1 MLPLAD
7 SQSTYLRTD
16 RRPDRRSGRPGR
28 TRPRADGW
36 SAKASRYAEAA
47 IPLSQGFVLVLRAPL
62 EDTLS
67 NVELVRRRLLL
78 AGVVALLLSLALGY
92 GAAYLFARRL
102 RRLER
107 AADRIASGRFD
118 EPIVD
123 RGGDEVGQLAAAF
136 DRMRLR
142 LAGLER
148 ARREF
153 IANASHE
160 LRTPI
165 FSLGGFLE
173 LLDDEDLDEETRKE
187 FLGTAR
193 EQVTRLT
200 KLATDLL
207 DLSRLDAGR
216 VQLERETLDLGALAR
231 SICREFEAVARSKRH
246 ELETVLDGS
255 ADAVGDEQ
263 RTIQIGRILVEN
275 ALLHTP
281 PGTTVRIRTGRE
293 NGRAVLEVED
303 EGPGI
308 AADAAGPGLRPLL
321 PGRRRHH
328 DRERAGSRDR
338 EGARGADG
346 WSDRAGVQPPAPRC
360 SGSRCPPPPSRIS
373 VENGPVGPWL
383 QWPDAP
389 GIRRVGL
396 AGHRAPRRLAAIGIG
411 TAAGWI
417 GDTDTVIVGAQDT
430 SSATRPR
437 LPFGEP
443 QNPWSAARF
452 RPRRS
457 TRRARRA
464 WSRSSPSSAT
474 SRTTRPAL
482 HRAPGSSSRP
492 TGSCSRTRTS

>member
-1 MLPLAD
+1 MSPFRSVGARLSLALVAVVATALAIVYAGLVPILERNLVDSKIDQLVPLGENLAARVPRDQQRWQIFVENSAPSVNARVMIVNPLLLEATDPTVLPLAD
-7 SQSTYLRTD
+7 SQSTSSLQIDDPIAVRAAENRQTE
-16 RRPDRRSGRPGR
+16 SGRLDRGGKP
-28 TRPRADGW
+28 
-36 SAKASRYAEAA
+36 YAEAA
-47 IPLSQGFVLVLRAPL
+47 IPLAEDTVLVLRAPL

-67 NVELVRRRLLL
+67 NVELVRRRLLI
-78 AGVVALLLSLALGY
+78 AGAVALLLTLALGY

-123 RGGDEVGQLAAAF
+123 RGRDEVGQLAAAF
-136 DRMRLR
+136 DRMRQR

-173 LLDDEDLDEETRKE
+173 LLDDEDLDEATRKE

-193 EQVTRLT
+193 EQVARLT

-216 VQLERETLDLGALAR
+216 VQLDREKLDLGALAR
-231 SICREFEAVARSKRH
+231 SICREFEAVARSQSH
-246 ELETVLDGS
+246 SLETVLEGP

-281 PGTTVRIRTGRE
+281 PGTTVRIRAGRE

-308 AADAAGPGLRPLL
+308 PAAQQTQVFDRFYRVDGGVTTGSGL
-321 PGRRRHH
+321 
-328 DRERAGSRDR
+328 
-338 EGARGADG
+338 
-346 WSDRAGVQPPAPRC
+346 
-360 SGSRCPPPPSRIS
+360 
-373 VENGPVGPWL
+373 
-383 QWPDAP
+383 
-389 GIRRVGL
+389 GL
-396 AGHRAPRRLAAIGIG
+396 AIAKELAELMGGAIELESGNGSTVFRLALPV
-411 TAAGWI
+411 AA
-417 GDTDTVIVGAQDT
+417 
-430 SSATRPR
+430 
-437 LPFGEP
+437 
-443 QNPWSAARF
+443 
-452 RPRRS
+452 
-457 TRRARRA
+457 
-464 WSRSSPSSAT
+464 
-474 SRTTRPAL
+474 
-482 HRAPGSSSRP
+482 
-492 TGSCSRTRTS
+492 

>member
-1 MLPLAD
+1 VSLFRSVGARLSLALLAVVAASLAIVYAGLVPILERNLVDSKIDQLVPLGENLAARVPNDPRRWNIFVADSAPSVNARVLIVLPVLEAADPVVFPQAD
-7 SQSTYLRTD
+7 SQSTAAPSIVDPIAVRAAQTND
-16 RRPDRRSGRPGR
+16 TASGRIERG
-28 TRPRADGW
+28 G
-36 SAKASRYAEAA
+36 KAYAEAA
-47 IPLSQGFVLVLRAPL
+47 IPLQEGTVLVLRAPL
-62 EDTLS
+62 EDTLA

-78 AGVVALLLSLALGY
+78 AGALALLLSLAMGY
-92 GAAYLFARRL
+92 GAAYLFSRRL

-123 RGGDEVGQLAAAF
+123 RGGDEIGQLAAAF

-173 LLDDEDLDEETRKE
+173 LLDDEELDEATRKE

-193 EQVTRLT
+193 EQVARLT

-216 VQLERETLDLGALAR
+216 VQLDRERLDLGAVAR
-231 SICREFEAVARSKRH
+231 SICREFEAVAHWKRH
-246 ELETVLDGS
+246 SIETVLDGS

-281 PGTTVRIRTGRE
+281 PGTTVRIRAGRQ
-293 NGRAVLEVED
+293 NGRAVLEVQD

-308 AADAAGPGLRPLL
+308 PAAQHSQVFDRFYRVDGGVTTGSGLGLAIAKELAELMGGAIELESGPG
-321 PGRRRHH
+321 
-328 DRERAGSRDR
+328 ST
-338 EGARGADG
+338 
-346 WSDRAGVQPPAPRC
+346 VF
-360 SGSRCPPPPSRIS
+360 
-373 VENGPVGPWL
+373 
-383 QWPDAP
+383 
-389 GIRRVGL
+389 
-396 AGHRAPRRLAAIGIG
+396 RLALP
-411 TAAGWI
+411 AA
-417 GDTDTVIVGAQDT
+417 A
-430 SSATRPR
+430 
-437 LPFGEP
+437 
-443 QNPWSAARF
+443 
-452 RPRRS
+452 
-457 TRRARRA
+457 
-464 WSRSSPSSAT
+464 
-474 SRTTRPAL
+474 
-482 HRAPGSSSRP
+482 
-492 TGSCSRTRTS
+492 

>member
-1 MLPLAD
+1 MRLFRSVGARLSLALVAVVAAALAIVYAGLVPILERNLVDSKIDQLVPLGENLAARVPNDQQRWQIFVENSAPTVNARVMIVNPLLLEATEPTVLPLAD
-7 SQSTYLRTD
+7 SQSTAALQIDDPIAVRAAET
-16 RRPDRRSGRPGR
+16 RLTESGRLERGGKP
-28 TRPRADGW
+28 
-36 SAKASRYAEAA
+36 YAEAA
-47 IPLSQGFVLVLRAPL
+47 IPLAQDTVLVLRAPL

-123 RGGDEVGQLAAAF
+123 RGSDEVGQLAAAF
-136 DRMRLR
+136 DRMRQR

-173 LLDDEDLDEETRKE
+173 LLDDEELDEATRKE
-187 FLGTAR
+187 FLATAR
-193 EQVTRLT
+193 EQVARLT

-216 VQLERETLDLGALAR
+216 VQLDREKLDLGAVAR
-231 SICREFEAVARSKRH
+231 SICREFQAVARSQNH
-246 ELETVLDGS
+246 SIETVLDGS
-255 ADAVGDEQ
+255 AEAVGDEQ

-281 PGTTVRIRTGRE
+281 PGTTVRIRAGRE
-293 NGRAVLEVED
+293 SGRAVLEVED

-308 AADAAGPGLRPLL
+308 PVPQQAQVFDRFYRVDGGVTTGSGLGLAIAKELAELMGGAIELESGPG
-321 PGRRRHH
+321 
-328 DRERAGSRDR
+328 ST
-338 EGARGADG
+338 
-346 WSDRAGVQPPAPRC
+346 VF
-360 SGSRCPPPPSRIS
+360 
-373 VENGPVGPWL
+373 
-383 QWPDAP
+383 
-389 GIRRVGL
+389 
-396 AGHRAPRRLAAIGIG
+396 RLALPL
-411 TAAGWI
+411 AA
-417 GDTDTVIVGAQDT
+417 
-430 SSATRPR
+430 
-437 LPFGEP
+437 
-443 QNPWSAARF
+443 
-452 RPRRS
+452 
-457 TRRARRA
+457 
-464 WSRSSPSSAT
+464 
-474 SRTTRPAL
+474 
-482 HRAPGSSSRP
+482 
-492 TGSCSRTRTS
+492 

>member
-1 MLPLAD
+1 MKLFRSVGTRLSLALVAIVAAALAIVYAGLVPILERNLVDSKIDQLVPLGENLAARVPNDPQRWNVFVADSAPSVNARVMIVLPVLEGPQPTVFPQAD
-7 SQSTYLRTD
+7 SQATQSEQIDDPIAVRAAQSGEIE
-16 RRPDRRSGRPGR
+16 SGRLDRGGKP
-28 TRPRADGW
+28 
-36 SAKASRYAEAA
+36 YAEAA
-47 IPLSQGFVLVLRAPL
+47 IPLAQEELVLVLRAPL

-123 RGGDEVGQLAAAF
+123 RGGDEIGQLAAAF
-136 DRMRLR
+136 DRMRQQ

-165 FSLGGFLE
+165 FALGGFLE
-173 LLDDEDLDEETRKE
+173 LLDDEELDEATRKE

-193 EQVTRLT
+193 EQVARLT

-216 VQLERETLDLGALAR
+216 VQLDREKLDLGAVAR
-231 SICREFEAVARSKRH
+231 SICQEFEAVARAEDHSI
-246 ELETVLDGS
+246 ETVLDGS

-281 PGTTVRIRTGRE
+281 PGTTVRIRAGRDD
-293 NGRAVLEVED
+293 GRAVLEVVD

-308 AADAAGPGLRPLL
+308 PRPQQAQVFDRFYRVDGGVTTGSGL
-321 PGRRRHH
+321 
-328 DRERAGSRDR
+328 
-338 EGARGADG
+338 
-346 WSDRAGVQPPAPRC
+346 
-360 SGSRCPPPPSRIS
+360 
-373 VENGPVGPWL
+373 
-383 QWPDAP
+383 
-389 GIRRVGL
+389 GL
-396 AGHRAPRRLAAIGIG
+396 AIAKELAELMGGAIELE
-411 TAAGWI
+411 
-417 GDTDTVIVGAQDT
+417 
-430 SSATRPR
+430 S
-437 LPFGEP
+437 
-443 QNPWSAARF
+443 
-452 RPRRS
+452 
-457 TRRARRA
+457 
-464 WSRSSPSSAT
+464 
-474 SRTTRPAL
+474 
-482 HRAPGSSSRP
+482 APGSTVVRLTLP
-492 TGSCSRTRTS
+492 AAA

>member
-1 MLPLAD
+1 VSLFRSVGARLSLALLAVVAAALAIVYAGLVPILERNLVDSKIDQLVPLGENLAARVPNDQTRWQIFVLDSAPSVNARVLIVEPVLEATDPVVFPQAD
-7 SQSTYLRTD
+7 SQSTTAPSLVDPIAVRAAQRNETA
-16 RRPDRRSGRPGR
+16 SGRLERGGKP
-28 TRPRADGW
+28 
-36 SAKASRYAEAA
+36 YAEAA
-47 IPLSQGFVLVLRAPL
+47 IPLPEGTVLVLRAPL
-62 EDTLS
+62 EDTLA

-78 AGVVALLLSLALGY
+78 AGALALLLSLAMGY

-123 RGGDEVGQLAAAF
+123 RGGDEIGQLAAAF

-173 LLDDEDLDEETRKE
+173 LLDDEDLDEATRKE

-216 VQLERETLDLGALAR
+216 VQLDREKLDLGAVAR

-246 ELETVLDGS
+246 SIETVLDGY

-281 PGTTVRIRTGRE
+281 PGTTVRIRAGRE

-308 AADAAGPGLRPLL
+308 PATQQSQVFDRFYRVDGGVTTGSGLGLAIAKELAELMGGAIELESGPG
-321 PGRRRHH
+321 
-328 DRERAGSRDR
+328 ST
-338 EGARGADG
+338 
-346 WSDRAGVQPPAPRC
+346 VF
-360 SGSRCPPPPSRIS
+360 
-373 VENGPVGPWL
+373 
-383 QWPDAP
+383 
-389 GIRRVGL
+389 
-396 AGHRAPRRLAAIGIG
+396 RLALP
-411 TAAGWI
+411 AA
-417 GDTDTVIVGAQDT
+417 V
-430 SSATRPR
+430 
-437 LPFGEP
+437 
-443 QNPWSAARF
+443 
-452 RPRRS
+452 
-457 TRRARRA
+457 
-464 WSRSSPSSAT
+464 
-474 SRTTRPAL
+474 
-482 HRAPGSSSRP
+482 
-492 TGSCSRTRTS
+492 

>member
-1 MLPLAD
+1 VTLLRSVGARLSLALLVVVAAALAIVYAGLVPILERNLVDSKIDQLVPLGENLAARVPDDQRRWQIFVEESAPSVNARVMIVNPLLAPEPTVLPLAD
-7 SQSTYLRTD
+7 SQSTPSLQIDDPIAVRAAET
-16 RRPDRRSGRPGR
+16 RLTESGRLERGGKP
-28 TRPRADGW
+28 
-36 SAKASRYAEAA
+36 YAEAA
-47 IPLSQGFVLVLRAPL
+47 IPLPQEDTVLVLRAPL
-62 EDTLS
+62 EDTLA

-78 AGVVALLLSLALGY
+78 AGAVALLLSLAMGY

-123 RGGDEVGQLAAAF
+123 RGADEVGQLAAAF

-173 LLDDEDLDEETRKE
+173 LLDDEELDEATRKE

-193 EQVTRLT
+193 EQVARLT

-216 VQLERETLDLGALAR
+216 VQLDREKLDLGAVAR

-246 ELETVLDGS
+246 SIETVLEGS
-255 ADAVGDEQ
+255 VDAVGDEQ

-281 PGTTVRIRTGRE
+281 PGTTVRIRAGRE

-308 AADAAGPGLRPLL
+308 PARQQAQVFDRFYRVDGGVTTGSGL
-321 PGRRRHH
+321 
-328 DRERAGSRDR
+328 
-338 EGARGADG
+338 
-346 WSDRAGVQPPAPRC
+346 
-360 SGSRCPPPPSRIS
+360 
-373 VENGPVGPWL
+373 
-383 QWPDAP
+383 
-389 GIRRVGL
+389 GL
-396 AGHRAPRRLAAIGIG
+396 AIAKELAELMGGAIE
-411 TAAGWI
+411 
-417 GDTDTVIVGAQDT
+417 VE
-430 SSATRPR
+430 S
-437 LPFGEP
+437 
-443 QNPWSAARF
+443 
-452 RPRRS
+452 
-457 TRRARRA
+457 
-464 WSRSSPSSAT
+464 
-474 SRTTRPAL
+474 
-482 HRAPGSSSRP
+482 APGSTVFRLALP
-492 TGSCSRTRTS
+492 AAA